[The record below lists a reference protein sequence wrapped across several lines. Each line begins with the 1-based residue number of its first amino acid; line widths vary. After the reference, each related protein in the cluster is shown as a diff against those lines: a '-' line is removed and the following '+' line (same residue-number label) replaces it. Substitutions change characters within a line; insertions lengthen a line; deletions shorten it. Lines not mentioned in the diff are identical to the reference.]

1 MAGEFGPSALATPAN
16 AVTVTRLVA
25 APLLLLLLLDQ
36 HTSWVAI
43 AAWAILAGTDGVDGW
58 LARRH
63 GTTRSGAFLD
73 PLADKFLVFAA
84 MIALVAV
91 GRFWWVPVAI
101 IACREVGISLYRSV
115 VARQGISVPARPL
128 AKVKTWV
135 QDLAVGAALLPL
147 TERHHPGVAVALL
160 YGAVVLTLLS
170 GAQYLIDGRRGR
182 LGQAA
187 DEPTSPLP
195 RLGAEIDAAA
205 ARLVEAGAA
214 PVLNRLVD
222 ADPAPTATPRPAHP
236 AGA

>member
-84 MIALVAV
+84 MIA
-91 GRFWWVPVAI
+91 
-101 IACREVGISLYRSV
+101 
-115 VARQGISVPARPL
+115 
-128 AKVKTWV
+128 
-135 QDLAVGAALLPL
+135 
-147 TERHHPGVAVALL
+147 
-160 YGAVVLTLLS
+160 
-170 GAQYLIDGRRGR
+170 QYLIDGRRGR

-187 DEPTSPLP
+187 DEPTSPLA
-195 RLGAEIDAAA
+195 RLGADVDAAA